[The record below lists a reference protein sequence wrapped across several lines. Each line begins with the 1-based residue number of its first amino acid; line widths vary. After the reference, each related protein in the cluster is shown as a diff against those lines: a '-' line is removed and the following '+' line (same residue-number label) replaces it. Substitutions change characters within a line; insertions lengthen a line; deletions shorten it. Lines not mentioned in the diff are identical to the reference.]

1 MKFLNKYSKKIF
13 RVLGIIGVVVS
24 AYFLITGGI
33 CLFSNSM
40 SKDSEGYFSTWTVK
54 VKKDSYAIVL
64 GPDGINF
71 GGGLDT
77 SELTTL
83 KVETS
88 NNDPST
94 PIFIG
99 IVGETDIEAY
109 LNGVDYDEITG
120 LRILPSRAIYQNY
133 PGSVMPGNPR
143 SQTFWFESAY
153 GSGIQSLI
161 WNPEPDRHYL
171 VIMNEDGSAG
181 LDIHLVIRTKVALLF
196 IAGAANLIVG
206 VFVLLLSLLLLLSS
220 RKSRNVV
227 YPQPLELMSQERTKP
242 KTDS

>member
-1 MKFLNKYSKKIF
+1 MKFLNKYGKKIF
-13 RVLGIIGVVVS
+13 RVLGIIGIVIS

-40 SKDSEGYFSTWTVK
+40 TKDSDGFFSTWTIK
-54 VKKDSYAIVL
+54 VKKDSCAIVL
-64 GPDGINF
+64 APDGIDF

-83 KVETS
+83 KVEAS
-88 NNDPST
+88 NNNPSGQ
-94 PIFIG
+94 IFIG
-99 IVGETDIEAY
+99 VVGEADIEAY

-133 PGSVMPGNPR
+133 PGSVVPGNPR

-181 LDIHLVIRTKVALLF
+181 LDMKLVVGTKAGLLF
-196 IAGAANLIVG
+196 IVGAINLMIG
-206 VFVLLLSLLLLLSS
+206 VFLLLLSLLLLLSS
-220 RKSRNVV
+220 RRSRNIV
-227 YPQPLELMSQERTKP
+227 YPQPLELMNQERTKP
-242 KTDS
+242 KTDN